1 MLKEFRAFALKG
13 NLLDTA
19 VGLVLALAFTAVVTA
34 FIDGILMPLIAA
46 TVGQPSFDDIVWTIG
61 GNGTSADPGTDIL
74 VGTFITAVV
83 NFLLIAWVLF
93 LVVKAANRMKKPAEG
108 ETGPTEVEL
117 LTEIRDALAS
127 RNA

>member
-1 MLKEFRAFALKG
+1 MLKEFKAFALKG

-19 VGLVLALAFTAVVTA
+19 VGLVLALAFITVVTA
-34 FIDGILMPLIAA
+34 FINGIIMPLIAA
-46 TVGQPSFDDIVWTIG
+46 IVGQPSFDGIVWTIG
-61 GNGTSADPGTDIL
+61 GNGTPADPGTDIL
-74 VGTFITAVV
+74 IGTFITAVV

-93 LVVKAANRMKKPAEG
+93 LIVRAANRMKKPVEL

-117 LTEIRDALAS
+117 LTEIRDALAA